1 MKIKKLLLA
10 SLLFGSTTIYSSYA
24 FSAND
29 FVVKDI
35 KFEGLQRVTVGAAL
49 LETPV
54 QVGDYVNESDFGKI
68 IKSLY
73 ASGNY
78 ENIKVARDADKIII
92 QVQERPTIANITFS
106 GNKSVKD
113 EMLKNNL
120 DSSGI
125 REGDALDRT
134 MLSAIEKGLEDFYY
148 SVGKYNAQVKAVVTP
163 LTRNRVDLK
172 IAVSEGK
179 SALIEQINIVGAK
192 AFSSDE
198 LISRFTLRDEVPW
211 WNMLGDRKYQKQ
223 KLAADLDDLQS
234 YYLNRGYARFN
245 IESTQV
251 SLTPDKKGI
260 YVTINIHEGEQYK
273 LSGVEFKGDY
283 AGHKSEI
290 EKITNEKVKAD
301 ELYNGKKI
309 TQIEDKIKRL
319 MANYGYA
326 YPRVVIHPEID
337 DTAHTVKLIIFVE
350 AGQRYY
356 VRKIN
361 ITGNTVTSEAV
372 IRRELR
378 QMEGAW
384 LSNGLIELGK
394 ERVNRLGFFNT
405 VETETERVPGNDD
418 QVDVTYKVTERNT
431 GSLKFGIGIGSD
443 TGISFNAGISQD
455 NWLGTGNS
463 VSFDVNTSDR
473 DKTASISI
481 VDPYFTVDGV
491 SLGGSIYY
499 NTFKTDNDD
508 DDQSEYSSKTWG
520 ATTNFGFPIS
530 ENNFIRFGAE
540 FANHKLSDMSAQYG
554 MWRYF
559 NSVGEHVKD
568 KDGSLTYNA
577 NDLLLNAYWS
587 YNSLNRGFFP
597 TEGLKL
603 TTNAKV
609 TVPLFENR
617 FYKLIADATYYYP
630 IDYDH
635 KWVFLTRGRLGYGNG
650 LGGKELPFYEN
661 FYAGGSSILRG
672 FKSNTVGP
680 KAIYFNKGSNSN
692 CDLDDTSGCTDS
704 KDAVGGNALAFASGE
719 LIIPTPFASEKYED
733 SIRTSLFFDAGTV
746 WDTEW
751 DIKNKDIPDYGSPS
765 DIRMSAGLA
774 VQWMSP
780 LGPLVFSY
788 AQPIK
793 KYSGDSSQ
801 QFQFN
806 IGSTW

>member
-1 MKIKKLLLA
+1 MKIKKLLIA
-10 SLLFGSTTIYSSYA
+10 SLLFGTTTIYSASA
-24 FSAND
+24 FCAND
-29 FVVKDI
+29 FVVRDI

-73 ASGNY
+73 ASGNF
-78 ENIKVARDADKIII
+78 ENITVARDGNKLIIH
-92 QVQERPTIANITFS
+92 VQERPTIATITFS

-125 REGDALDRT
+125 REGDSLDRT

-163 LTRNRVDLK
+163 LSRNRVDLK
-172 IAVSEGK
+172 LVIAEGK
-179 SALIEQINIVGAK
+179 SALIDQINIVGAK
-192 AFSSDE
+192 AFSSEE

-223 KLAADLDDLQS
+223 KLAADLDELQS
-234 YYLNRGYARFN
+234 FYLNRGYARFN

-273 LSGVEFKGDY
+273 LSGIDFKGSY
-283 AGHKSEI
+283 AGHKDEVA
-290 EKITNEKVKAD
+290 KIANEKVKEG

-309 TQIEDKIKRL
+309 TQIEDNVKRL

-326 YPRVVIHPEID
+326 YPRVVIHPEMD
-337 DTAHTVKLIIFVE
+337 DTAHTVKLTVFVD

-356 VRKIN
+356 VRNIKIV
-361 ITGNTVTSEAV
+361 GNTVTSEGV

-394 ERVNRLGFFNT
+394 ERVNRLGFFST
-405 VETETERVPGNDD
+405 VETETERVPGSDD
-418 QVDVTYKVTERNT
+418 QVDVTYKVAERNT
-431 GSLKFGIGIGSD
+431 GSIKFGIGIGSD
-443 TGISFNAGISQD
+443 TGLSFNAGISQD

-463 VSFDVNTSDR
+463 VSFDVNTSSR
-473 DKTASISI
+473 DKTASISM

-491 SLGGSIYY
+491 SLGGSVYY
-499 NTFKTDNDD
+499 NTFKADD
-508 DDQSEYSSKTWG
+508 DDDRSEYSSKTWG

-530 ENNFIRFGAE
+530 ENNFLRFGTE
-540 FANHKLSDMSAQYG
+540 FANHKLSDMEPQYG

-559 NSVGEHVKD
+559 NSVGEKVKD
-568 KDGSLTYNA
+568 KDSSFTYTT
-577 NDLLLNAYWS
+577 NDLLLNAYWT
-587 YNSLNRGFFP
+587 YNTLDRGYFP
-597 TEGLKL
+597 TEGLKV
-603 TTNAKV
+603 TTSGKITTPV
-609 TVPLFENR
+609 FENR
-617 FYKLIADATYYYP
+617 FYKLVSDATYYYP

-661 FYAGGSSILRG
+661 FYAGGSSVLRG

-680 KAIYFNKGSNSN
+680 KAVYFR
-692 CDLDDTSGCTDS
+692 SGCNLDNTKDCQPS

-719 LIIPTPFASEKYED
+719 LIVPTPFASEKYAD
-733 SIRTSLFFDAGTV
+733 SIRTSLFLDAGTV

-751 DIKNKDIPDYGSPS
+751 DVTSNSVPDYSSPS

-788 AQPIK
+788 AQPFK
-793 KYSGDSSQ
+793 KYTGDSSQ